1 MMEEI
6 IVKNPRV
13 LDSDLNEE
21 RRLNPVTQSVEL
33 TMDPLGTAEIVL
45 EDGESVP
52 VRTFIEVYNAKG
64 SCGIYRVNSPEES
77 YGDSVRLSLE
87 HGICALE
94 DAIIPGDGEITGTP
108 RAVLEQIMTH
118 QTTKA
123 RGQFL
128 WTLGAVEAP
137 DSMEITVEHD
147 GTKTL
152 EMLTKA
158 VEQMDGYMLRYDQ
171 SGFPWV
177 LSVVKKP
184 EEIACE
190 GRLSRNI
197 RTIRKVVD
205 DAELITRLYCN
216 ALESEYID
224 SDTVGTWG
232 IVEGSV
238 TVNDDVLPEDALAFC
253 QRYIENRKN
262 PTVSIEMDADEWYK
276 ATGEEL
282 DRFEVGDKCRVALPE
297 YGAVIEERI
306 VAIRYTDAQ
315 GRPEQATVSLANRIT
330 DMTLKA
336 AETENDVD
344 SLKSSSAS
352 MGRRVGSSEKEITNL
367 KAQAEGFKEIDG
379 KIVAWFSSVEVDLDA
394 TEEGAR
400 FGALASY
407 QETFDLFSDV
417 DVRVSEAELVL
428 WGSSGESAAGLVSR
442 VADNEA
448 RLDTN
453 ALEITALSES
463 YVSLKNDTT
472 QALATIG
479 TRMEKVEGDT
489 VTQSAAI
496 VALRSDLDSSVA
508 SLNAAVGENEASI
521 TATATQLGSRI
532 DLKAD
537 KTYVD
542 NLIAEEIEAAIAD
555 INLGISETVVTNYL
569 TVTGRA
575 TLSSL
580 ALDGSNVS
588 KTTIPVVTSFTQ
600 ALGESAPTQNITLLT
615 CA

>member
-1 MMEEI
+1 
-6 IVKNPRV
+6 
-13 LDSDLNEE
+13 
-21 RRLNPVTQSVEL
+21 
-33 TMDPLGTAEIVL
+33 
-45 EDGESVP
+45 
-52 VRTFIEVYNAKG
+52 
-64 SCGIYRVNSPEES
+64 
-77 YGDSVRLSLE
+77 
-87 HGICALE
+87 
-94 DAIIPGDGEITGTP
+94 
-108 RAVLEQIMTH
+108 
-118 QTTKA
+118 
-123 RGQFL
+123 
-128 WTLGAVEAP
+128 
-137 DSMEITVEHD
+137 
-147 GTKTL
+147 
-152 EMLTKA
+152 
-158 VEQMDGYMLRYDQ
+158 
-171 SGFPWV
+171 
-177 LSVVKKP
+177 
-184 EEIACE
+184 
-190 GRLSRNI
+190 
-197 RTIRKVVD
+197 
-205 DAELITRLYCN
+205 
-216 ALESEYID
+216 
-224 SDTVGTWG
+224 
-232 IVEGSV
+232 
-238 TVNDDVLPEDALAFC
+238 
-253 QRYIENRKN
+253 
-262 PTVSIEMDADEWYK
+262 
-276 ATGEEL
+276 
-282 DRFEVGDKCRVALPE
+282 
-297 YGAVIEERI
+297 
-306 VAIRYTDAQ
+306 
-315 GRPEQATVSLANRIT
+315 
-330 DMTLKA
+330 MTLKA

-521 TATATQLGSRI
+521 TATATKLGSRI

-537 KTYVD
+537 KTYVED
-542 NLIAEEIEAAIAD
+542 LIADEIEAVKADIELAIAD
-555 INLGISETVVTNYL
+555 EIRTGAITCGGLAAVGSLSTSNATIGALRLGTDSIS
-569 TVTGRA
+569 
-575 TLSSL
+575 
-580 ALDGSNVS
+580 
-588 KTTIPVVTSFTQ
+588 KKTIPVVTSFTQ